1 VPLVSVLLSVHNDAR
16 FLAAAVESV
25 LRQTVA
31 DLELIVV
38 DDASTDETPAV
49 LSAVRD
55 SRLGLLR
62 NKQQLGLA
70 ASLNRGLDEAQGR
83 YAARLDADDVALPR
97 RLELQLARITATP
110 AVAAVGTG
118 IVDLDEAGRV
128 GTLHRSPTGTRG
140 VRWLTLFGSP
150 FFHPTVLVDREL
162 LDRHGLRY
170 DPAYLESED
179 YDLWSRLLELG
190 DGANLAEPLVL
201 KRVHAGQ
208 ASLRRSDLQE
218 SFQQQVALRE
228 ITRLAPELGAEGAEL
243 AWRLGSGRGSPDAGA
258 AVAYAALLAAFE
270 RRHGKDSEVREA
282 ATRVLLRARPLR
294 GLALGASYP
303 ARLALGRALR
313 RREEHRVQGRAAT
326 WLAGLDE
333 PPAPI
338 RVTVVSPEPTPYR
351 SPLFDLVAA
360 RPELELTVIY
370 AAHTVAGRTWSV
382 EPRHPSTFLPG
393 LALPGLARVLHHDY
407 PVTPG
412 ILRALRDS
420 RPDVVVVSGWSTFA
434 SQAAIAWCR
443 RRGVPYLPLVE
454 SHDLGPRKGWR
465 RAVKS
470 AVVPRVLR
478 GAAGALALG
487 TASRDSLVERG
498 APRERIRVFANTI
511 DVPAWEE
518 RQRGLAQ
525 RRSELR
531 TELGAGAD
539 DLVLLS
545 VARLGPEKGLD
556 TLVRGVAAA
565 RDPKLLLVVAGD
577 GPQRRQ
583 IEALAQGLGVRMRLT
598 GDLSAERIAEAYAA
612 ADVFALLSTRET
624 WGVVVNEAAASGL
637 PLVLSDRVGAA
648 YDLLSDGE
656 NGFLVGAGDVDATGE
671 AFKRLAADAGLR
683 TRAGERSR
691 ELMRGWG
698 YGPSVESFVAAVRDA
713 AAR

>member
-25 LRQTVA
+25 LRQTVD

-49 LSAVRD
+49 LSAVQD
-55 SRLGLLR
+55 PRLRLLR
-62 NKQQLGLA
+62 NEHQLGLA
-70 ASLNRGLDEAQGR
+70 ASLNRGLDQAQSR
-83 YAARLDADDVALPR
+83 YVARLDADDVALPQ
-97 RLELQLARITATP
+97 RLESQLARIAATP
-110 AVAAVGTG
+110 SVAVVGTA
-118 IVDLDEAGRV
+118 VLDLDETGRV
-128 GTLHRSPTGTRG
+128 GTLHRNPVGTRA
-140 VRWLTLFGSP
+140 VRWLALFGSP

-179 YDLWSRLLELG
+179 YELWSRLLELG
-190 DGANLAEPLVL
+190 DGTNLAEPLVL

-218 SFQQQVALRE
+218 SFQRQVALRE
-228 ITRLAPELGAEGAEL
+228 IARIAPDLGSEGAER
-243 AWRLGSGRGSPDAGA
+243 AWTLGSGRGSPDGA
-258 AVAYAALLAAFE
+258 VGPYTALLAAFE
-270 RRHGKDSEVREA
+270 RRHGADPEVREA
-282 ATRVLLRARPLR
+282 AARVLLRARSAR
-294 GLALGASYP
+294 GLVLGPSYP
-303 ARLALGRALR
+303 VRLALSRARR
-313 RREEHRVQGRAAT
+313 RREESRVQGRAAT
-326 WLAGLDE
+326 WLDGLTKSS
-333 PPAPI
+333 API

-360 RPELELTVIY
+360 RPGLELTVIY

-382 EPRHPSTFLPG
+382 EPEHRSMFLRGLAVPG
-393 LALPGLARVLHHDY
+393 LGRLLHHDY

-412 ILRALRDS
+412 IVRALRES

-434 SQAAIAWCR
+434 SQAAIVWCR

-465 RAVKS
+465 RAVKG

-478 GAAGALALG
+478 RAAGALALG

-498 APRERIRVFANTI
+498 AQRERVHIFANTI
-511 DVPAWEE
+511 DVPEWEE
-518 RQRGLAQ
+518 RQGELAQ

-531 TELGAGAD
+531 AELGAGAED
-539 DLVLLS
+539 VLLLS

-556 TLVRGVAAA
+556 VLVRGVAVAG
-565 RDPKLLLVVAGD
+565 DPKLLLVIAGE
-577 GPQRRQ
+577 GPQRRE
-583 IEALAQGLGVRMRLT
+583 IEALAQELGVRLRLT
-598 GDLSAERIAEAYAA
+598 GDLAADKVAEAYAA
-612 ADVFALLSTRET
+612 ADVFVLLSTRET

-648 YDLLSDGE
+648 YDLLRDGE
-656 NGFLVGAGDVDATGE
+656 NGFLVGAGDVEATGE
-671 AFKRLAADAGLR
+671 AFKRLGADAGLR
-683 TRAGERSR
+683 VRAGERSR
-691 ELMRGWG
+691 ELVRGWG
-698 YGPSVESFVAAVRDA
+698 YEASVESFVAAVRDA

>member
-1 VPLVSVLLSVHNDAR
+1 MPLVSVLLSVHNDAR
-16 FLAAAVESV
+16 FLAAAVGSV
-25 LRQTVA
+25 LRQTVD

-49 LSAVRD
+49 LAAVQD
-55 SRLGLLR
+55 PRLRVLR
-62 NKQQLGLA
+62 NEQQLGLA
-70 ASLNRGLDEAQGR
+70 ASLNRGLGEAVGR
-83 YAARLDADDVALPR
+83 YVARLDADDVALPE
-97 RLELQLARITATP
+97 RLESQLARITAIP
-110 AVAAVGTG
+110 SVAAVGTA
-118 IVDLDEAGRV
+118 ILDLDETGHA
-128 GTLHRSPTGTRG
+128 GTLHRNPAGPQA
-140 VRWLTLFGSP
+140 VRWLALFGSP

-179 YDLWSRLLELG
+179 YDLWTRLLEHG
-190 DGANLAEPLVL
+190 DGGNLAEPLVL

-218 SFQQQVALRE
+218 SFQRQVALRE
-228 ITRLAPELGAEGAEL
+228 IARVAPELGAEGAEL
-243 AWRLGSGRGSPDAGA
+243 AWRLGSGRGRPEAGA
-258 AVAYAALLAAFE
+258 AEAYASLLAAFE

-282 ATRVLLRARPLR
+282 AARVLLRAKPVR
-294 GLALGASYP
+294 GLALGPSYP
-303 ARLALGRALR
+303 ARLAFGRARR
-313 RREEHRVQGRAAT
+313 RREERRVRRRAAS
-326 WLAGLDE
+326 WVAGLDK
-333 PPAPI
+333 PSAPI

-360 RPELELTVIY
+360 RPELDLAVIY

-382 EPRHPSTFLPG
+382 EPRHRSTFLRG
-393 LALPGLARVLHHDY
+393 LAVPGVARVLHHDY

-412 ILRALRDS
+412 VFRALRES

-434 SQAAIAWCR
+434 AQAAIAWCR
-443 RRGVPYLPLVE
+443 RHRVPYLPLVE

-465 RAVKS
+465 RVVKG

-511 DVPAWEE
+511 DVAAWQE
-518 RQRGLAQ
+518 RHSKLVQ

-531 TELGAGAD
+531 AGLGAAAD
-539 DLVLLS
+539 DVVLLS

-565 RDPKLLLVVAGD
+565 RDPKLLLVVAGG
-577 GPQRRQ
+577 GPERRQ
-583 IEALAQGLGVRMRLT
+583 IEALAQELGVRLHLT
-598 GDLSAERIAEAYAA
+598 GDLPADKTAEVYAA

-637 PLVLSDRVGAA
+637 PLVLSNRVGAA
-648 YDLLSDGE
+648 YDLLRDGE
-656 NGFLVGAGDVDATGE
+656 NGFLVSSGDVGATGD
-671 AFKRLAADAGLR
+671 AFARLAADPGLR

-691 ELMRGWG
+691 ELVRGWG
-698 YGPSVESFVAAVRDA
+698 YEPSVESFVAAVRDA
-713 AAR
+713 ATR

>member
-25 LRQTVA
+25 LRQTVD

-49 LSAVRD
+49 LSAVQD
-55 SRLGLLR
+55 PRLRLLR
-62 NKQQLGLA
+62 NEHQLGLA
-70 ASLNRGLDEAQGR
+70 ASLNRGLDQAQSR
-83 YAARLDADDVALPR
+83 YVARLDADDVALPQ
-97 RLELQLARITATP
+97 RLESQLARIAATP
-110 AVAAVGTG
+110 SVAVVGTA
-118 IVDLDEAGRV
+118 VLDLDETGRV
-128 GTLHRSPTGTRG
+128 GTLHRNPVGTRA
-140 VRWLTLFGSP
+140 VRWLALFGSP

-179 YDLWSRLLELG
+179 YELWSRLLELG
-190 DGANLAEPLVL
+190 DGTNLAEPLVL

-218 SFQQQVALRE
+218 SFQRQVALRE
-228 ITRLAPELGAEGAEL
+228 IARIAPDLGSGGAER
-243 AWRLGSGRGSPDAGA
+243 AWTLGSGRGSPDGA
-258 AVAYAALLAAFE
+258 VGPYTALLAAFE
-270 RRHGKDSEVREA
+270 RRHGADPEVREA
-282 ATRVLLRARPLR
+282 AARVLLRARSAR
-294 GLALGASYP
+294 GLVLGPSYP
-303 ARLALGRALR
+303 VRLALSRARR
-313 RREEHRVQGRAAT
+313 RREESRVQGRAAT
-326 WLAGLDE
+326 WLDGLTKSS
-333 PPAPI
+333 API

-382 EPRHPSTFLPG
+382 EPEHRSMFLRGLAVPG
-393 LALPGLARVLHHDY
+393 LGRLLHHDY

-412 ILRALRDS
+412 IVRALRES

-434 SQAAIAWCR
+434 SQAAIVWCR

-465 RAVKS
+465 RAVKG

-478 GAAGALALG
+478 RAAGALALG

-498 APRERIRVFANTI
+498 AQRERVHIFANTI
-511 DVPAWEE
+511 DVPEWEE
-518 RQRGLAQ
+518 RQGELAQ

-531 TELGAGAD
+531 AELGAGAED
-539 DLVLLS
+539 VLLLS

-556 TLVRGVAAA
+556 VLVRGVAVAG
-565 RDPKLLLVVAGD
+565 DPKLLLVIAGE
-577 GPQRRQ
+577 GPQRRE
-583 IEALAQGLGVRMRLT
+583 IEALAQELGVRLRLT
-598 GDLSAERIAEAYAA
+598 GDLAADKVAEAYAA
-612 ADVFALLSTRET
+612 ADVFVLLSTRET

-648 YDLLSDGE
+648 YDLLRDGE
-656 NGFLVGAGDVDATGE
+656 NGFLVGAGDVEATGE
-671 AFKRLAADAGLR
+671 AFKRLGADAGLR
-683 TRAGERSR
+683 VRAGERSR
-691 ELMRGWG
+691 ELVRGWG
-698 YGPSVESFVAAVRDA
+698 YEASVESFVAAVRDA

>member
-16 FLAAAVESV
+16 FLAVAVESV
-25 LRQTVA
+25 LRQTVD

-49 LSAVRD
+49 LSAVQD
-55 SRLGLLR
+55 SRLRLLR
-62 NKQQLGLA
+62 NEKQLGLA

-83 YAARLDADDVALPR
+83 YVARLDADDVAVPV
-97 RLELQLARITATP
+97 RLESQLARITASP
-110 AVAAVGTG
+110 SVAAVGTG
-118 IVDLDEAGRV
+118 ILDLDEAGRV
-128 GTLHRSPTGTRG
+128 GTLHRNPAGTRG

-170 DPAYLESED
+170 DAAYLESED

-190 DGANLAEPLVL
+190 DGTNLGEPLVL

-218 SFQQQVALRE
+218 SFQRQVALRE
-228 ITRLAPELGAEGAEL
+228 IARIAPELEAEGAEL
-243 AWRLGSGRGSPDAGA
+243 AWRLGSGRGRAEAGA
-258 AVAYAALLAAFE
+258 AGPYAALLAAFE
-270 RRHGKDSEVREA
+270 RRHGPDPEVREA
-282 ATRVLLRARPLR
+282 AARVLLRAKSLR
-294 GLALGASYP
+294 GLALGPSYP
-303 ARLALGRALR
+303 VRLFLGRARR

-326 WLAGLDE
+326 WLEGLEE
-333 PPAPI
+333 PSAPI

-360 RPELELTVIY
+360 RAELELTVIY

-382 EPRHPSTFLPG
+382 EPRHRSTFLRG
-393 LALPGLARVLHHDY
+393 FDLPGLARVFHHDY

-412 ILRALRDS
+412 ILRALRES
-420 RPDVVVVSGWSTFA
+420 RPDVIVVSGWSTFA
-434 SQAAIAWCR
+434 AQAAIAWCR

-465 RAVKS
+465 RAVKG

-478 GAAGALALG
+478 SSAGALALG

-498 APRERIRVFANTI
+498 APRERIGVFANTI
-511 DVPAWEE
+511 DVPAWEN
-518 RQRGLAQ
+518 RQRKLAQ

-531 TELGAGAD
+531 TELGAAPGD
-539 DLVLLS
+539 VVLLS

-583 IEALAQGLGVRMRLT
+583 IEALAQELGVRLRLT
-598 GDLSAERIAEAYAA
+598 GDLPADRTAEVYAA

-648 YDLLSDGE
+648 YDLLRDGE
-656 NGFLVGAGDVDATGE
+656 NGFLVSAGDVDATGV
-671 AFKRLAADAGLR
+671 AFERLVADAGLR
-683 TRAGERSR
+683 ARAGERSR
-691 ELMRGWG
+691 ELVRGWG
-698 YGPSVESFVAAVRDA
+698 YEPSVESFVAAVREA

>member
-25 LRQTVA
+25 LRQTVD

-55 SRLGLLR
+55 PRLRLLR
-62 NKQQLGLA
+62 NEHQLGLA
-70 ASLNRGLDEAQGR
+70 ASLNRGLDQAQSR
-83 YAARLDADDVALPR
+83 YVARLDADDVALPQ
-97 RLELQLARITATP
+97 RLESQLARIAATP
-110 AVAAVGTG
+110 SVAVVGTA
-118 IVDLDEAGRV
+118 VLDLDETGRV
-128 GTLHRSPTGTRG
+128 GTLHRNPVGTRA
-140 VRWLTLFGSP
+140 VRWLALFGSP

-179 YDLWSRLLELG
+179 YELWSRLLELG
-190 DGANLAEPLVL
+190 DGTNLAEPLVL

-218 SFQQQVALRE
+218 SFQRQVALRE
-228 ITRLAPELGAEGAEL
+228 IARIAPDLGSEGAER
-243 AWRLGSGRGSPDAGA
+243 AWTLGSGRGSPDGA
-258 AVAYAALLAAFE
+258 VGPYTALLAAFE
-270 RRHGKDSEVREA
+270 RRHGADPEVREA
-282 ATRVLLRARPLR
+282 AARVLLRARSAR
-294 GLALGASYP
+294 GLVLGPSYP
-303 ARLALGRALR
+303 VRLALSRARR
-313 RREEHRVQGRAAT
+313 RREESRVQGRAAT
-326 WLAGLDE
+326 WLDGLTKSS
-333 PPAPI
+333 API

-382 EPRHPSTFLPG
+382 EPEHRSMFLRGLAVPG
-393 LALPGLARVLHHDY
+393 LGRLLHHDY

-412 ILRALRDS
+412 IVRALRES

-434 SQAAIAWCR
+434 SQAAIVWCR

-465 RAVKS
+465 RAVKG

-478 GAAGALALG
+478 RAAGALALG

-498 APRERIRVFANTI
+498 AQRERVHIFANTI
-511 DVPAWEE
+511 DVPEWEE
-518 RQRGLAQ
+518 RQGELAQ

-531 TELGAGAD
+531 AELGAGAED
-539 DLVLLS
+539 VLLLS

-556 TLVRGVAAA
+556 VLVRGVAVAG
-565 RDPKLLLVVAGD
+565 DPKLLLVIAGE
-577 GPQRRQ
+577 GPQRRE
-583 IEALAQGLGVRMRLT
+583 IEALAQELGVRLRLT
-598 GDLSAERIAEAYAA
+598 GDLAADKVAEAYAA
-612 ADVFALLSTRET
+612 ADVFVLLSTRET

-648 YDLLSDGE
+648 YDLLRDGE
-656 NGFLVGAGDVDATGE
+656 NGFLVGAGDVEATGE
-671 AFKRLAADAGLR
+671 AFKRLGADAGLR
-683 TRAGERSR
+683 VRAGERSR
-691 ELMRGWG
+691 ELVRGWG
-698 YGPSVESFVAAVRDA
+698 YEASVESFVAAVRDA

>member
-25 LRQTVA
+25 LRQTVD

-49 LSAVRD
+49 LSAVQD
-55 SRLGLLR
+55 PRLQLLR
-62 NKQQLGLA
+62 NEHQLGLA
-70 ASLNRGLDEAQGR
+70 ASLNRGLDQAQSR
-83 YAARLDADDVALPR
+83 YVARLDADDVALPQ
-97 RLELQLARITATP
+97 RLESQLARIAATP
-110 AVAAVGTG
+110 SVAVVGTA
-118 IVDLDEAGRV
+118 VLDLDETGRV
-128 GTLHRSPTGTRG
+128 GTLHRNPVGTRA
-140 VRWLTLFGSP
+140 VRWLALFGSP

-179 YDLWSRLLELG
+179 YELWSRLLELG
-190 DGANLAEPLVL
+190 DGTNLAEPLVL

-218 SFQQQVALRE
+218 SFQRQVALRE
-228 ITRLAPELGAEGAEL
+228 IARIAPDLGSEGAER
-243 AWRLGSGRGSPDAGA
+243 AWTLGSGRGSPDGA
-258 AVAYAALLAAFE
+258 VGPYTALLAAFE
-270 RRHGKDSEVREA
+270 RRHGADPEVREA
-282 ATRVLLRARPLR
+282 AARVLLRARSAR
-294 GLALGASYP
+294 GLVLGPSYP
-303 ARLALGRALR
+303 VRLALSRARR
-313 RREEHRVQGRAAT
+313 RREESRVQGRAAT
-326 WLAGLDE
+326 WLDGLTKSS
-333 PPAPI
+333 API

-382 EPRHPSTFLPG
+382 EPEHRSMFLRGLAVPG
-393 LALPGLARVLHHDY
+393 LGRLLHHDY

-412 ILRALRDS
+412 IVRALRES

-434 SQAAIAWCR
+434 SQAAIVWCR

-465 RAVKS
+465 RAVKG

-478 GAAGALALG
+478 RAAGALALG

-498 APRERIRVFANTI
+498 AQRERVHIFANTI
-511 DVPAWEE
+511 DVPEWEE
-518 RQRGLAQ
+518 RQGELAQ

-531 TELGAGAD
+531 AELGAGAED
-539 DLVLLS
+539 VLLLS

-556 TLVRGVAAA
+556 VLVRGVAVAG
-565 RDPKLLLVVAGD
+565 DPKLLLVIAGE
-577 GPQRRQ
+577 GPQRRE
-583 IEALAQGLGVRMRLT
+583 IEALAQELGVRLRLT
-598 GDLSAERIAEAYAA
+598 GDLAADKVAEAYAA
-612 ADVFALLSTRET
+612 ADVFVLLSTRET

-648 YDLLSDGE
+648 YDLLRDGE
-656 NGFLVGAGDVDATGE
+656 NGFLVGAGDAEATGE
-671 AFKRLAADAGLR
+671 AFKRLGADAGLR
-683 TRAGERSR
+683 VRAGERSR
-691 ELMRGWG
+691 ELVRGWG
-698 YGPSVESFVAAVRDA
+698 YEASVESFVAAVRDA

>member
-25 LRQTVA
+25 LRQTVD

-55 SRLGLLR
+55 SRLRLLR
-62 NKQQLGLA
+62 NERRLGLA
-70 ASLNRGLDEAQGR
+70 ASLNRGLDEAKGR
-83 YAARLDADDVALPR
+83 YAARLDADDVALPQ
-97 RLELQLARITATP
+97 RLESQLARMTATP
-110 AVAAVGTG
+110 PVAAVGTG
-118 IVDLDEAGRV
+118 ILDLDEAGRV
-128 GTLHRSPTGTRG
+128 GTLHRNPAGTRA

-190 DGANLAEPLVL
+190 DGTNLAQPLVL

-218 SFQQQVALRE
+218 SFQRQVALRE
-228 ITRLAPELGAEGAEL
+228 IARIAPELDAEAVEL
-243 AWRLGSGRGSPDAGA
+243 AWRLGSGRKSPGARAAGP
-258 AVAYAALLAAFE
+258 YMALLAAFE
-270 RRHGKDSEVREA
+270 RRHGTDREVRESA
-282 ATRVLLRARPLR
+282 ARVLLRARSLH
-294 GLALGASYP
+294 GLVLGPSYP
-303 ARLALGRALR
+303 VRLAVSRARR
-313 RREEHRVQGRAAT
+313 RREEHRLQGRATT
-326 WLAGLDE
+326 WLEGLDE
-333 PPAPI
+333 PSAPI

-382 EPRHPSTFLPG
+382 EPLHRSTFLRG

-412 ILRALRDS
+412 ILRALRES

-434 SQAAIAWCR
+434 AQAAIAWCR
-443 RRGVPYLPLVE
+443 RRRVPYLPLVE

-465 RAVKS
+465 RAVKG

-478 GAAGALALG
+478 SAAGALALG

-498 APRERIRVFANTI
+498 APRERIHIFANTI

-518 RQRGLAQ
+518 RQRKLAQ
-525 RRSELR
+525 RRPELR
-531 TELGAGAD
+531 AEVGAAAD
-539 DLVLLS
+539 DVVVLS

-565 RDPKLLLVVAGD
+565 RGPKLLLVVAGD
-577 GPQRRQ
+577 GPQRRE
-583 IEALAQGLGVRMRLT
+583 IEALAQELGVRLRLT
-598 GDLSAERIAEAYAA
+598 GDLPADRIAEAYAA

-648 YDLLSDGE
+648 YDLLRDGE
-656 NGFLVGAGDVDATGE
+656 NGFLVNAGDVDATGE
-671 AFKRLAADAGLR
+671 AFKRLAADGDLR

-691 ELMRGWG
+691 DLVGGWG
-698 YGPSVESFVAAVRDA
+698 YEPSVESFVAAVRDA

>member
-1 VPLVSVLLSVHNDAR
+1 MPLVSVLLSVHNDAR

-25 LRQTVA
+25 LRQTVV

-49 LSAVRD
+49 LSAVQD
-55 SRLGLLR
+55 ARLRLLR
-62 NKQQLGLA
+62 NEQQLGLA

-83 YAARLDADDVALPR
+83 YAARLDADDVALPQ
-97 RLELQLARITATP
+97 RLELQLARIAATP
-110 AVAAVGTG
+110 SVAAVGTG
-118 IVDLDEAGRV
+118 ILDLDETGRV
-128 GTLHRSPTGTRG
+128 GTLHRNPAGTRA

-170 DPAYLESED
+170 DPASLESED

-190 DGANLAEPLVL
+190 DGTNLAEPLVL

-218 SFQQQVALRE
+218 SFQRQVALRE
-228 ITRLAPELGAEGAEL
+228 IARTAPELGAEEAEL
-243 AWRLGSGRGSPDAGA
+243 AWRLGSGRKSPGARAAGP
-258 AVAYAALLAAFE
+258 YLALLSAFE
-270 RRHGKDSEVREA
+270 RRHGTDPEVRESA
-282 ATRVLLRARPLR
+282 ARVLLRARSLH
-294 GLALGASYP
+294 GLVLGPSYP
-303 ARLALGRALR
+303 ARLALGRAR
-313 RREEHRVQGRAAT
+313 RRRDEHRLQGRATT
-326 WLAGLDE
+326 WLEALDE
-333 PPAPI
+333 PSALI

-382 EPRHPSTFLPG
+382 EPQHRSTFLRG

-412 ILRALRDS
+412 ILRALRES

-434 SQAAIAWCR
+434 AQAAIAWCR
-443 RRGVPYLPLVE
+443 RRRVPYLPLVE

-465 RAVKS
+465 RAVKG

-478 GAAGALALG
+478 SAAGALALG
-487 TASRDSLVERG
+487 AASRDSLVERG
-498 APRERIRVFANTI
+498 APRERIHIFANTI

-518 RQRGLAQ
+518 RQRRLAQ
-525 RRSELR
+525 RRPELR
-531 TELGAGAD
+531 AKLGAAAD
-539 DLVLLS
+539 DVVLLS

-577 GPQRRQ
+577 GPQRRE
-583 IEALAQGLGVRMRLT
+583 IEVLAQELGVRLRLT
-598 GDLSAERIAEAYAA
+598 GDLPADRIAEAYAA
-612 ADVFALLSTRET
+612 ADIFALLSTRET

-648 YDLLSDGE
+648 YDLLRDGE
-656 NGFLVGAGDVDATGE
+656 NGSLVNAGNVVATGE
-671 AFKRLAADAGLR
+671 AFKRFAADADLR
-683 TRAGERSR
+683 TRAGEQSR
-691 ELMRGWG
+691 ELVRAWG
-698 YGPSVESFVAAVRDA
+698 YESSVESFVAAVRDA

>member
-1 VPLVSVLLSVHNDAR
+1 MPLVSVLLSVHNDAR

-25 LRQTVA
+25 LRQTVD

-55 SRLGLLR
+55 PRLRVLR
-62 NKQQLGLA
+62 NEQQLGLA
-70 ASLNRGLDEAQGR
+70 ASLNRGLGEAQGR
-83 YAARLDADDVALPR
+83 YVARLDADDVALPQ
-97 RLELQLARITATP
+97 RLESQLARIAATP
-110 AVAAVGTG
+110 SVAAVGTA
-118 IVDLDEAGRV
+118 VLDLDETGRV
-128 GTLHRSPTGTRG
+128 GTLHRNPVGTRA

-179 YDLWSRLLELG
+179 YELWSRLLELG
-190 DGANLAEPLVL
+190 DGTNLAEPLVL

-218 SFQQQVALRE
+218 SFQRQVALGE
-228 ITRLAPELGAEGAEL
+228 IARIAPELGADGAEL
-243 AWRLGSGRGSPDAGA
+243 AWRLGSGRGDPEGA
-258 AVAYAALLAAFE
+258 VGPYAALLAAFE
-270 RRHGKDSEVREA
+270 RRHGTDPEVRETA
-282 ATRVLLRARPLR
+282 ARVLLRARSAR
-294 GLALGASYP
+294 GLVLGPSYP
-303 ARLALGRALR
+303 MRLALGRARR
-313 RREEHRVQGRAAT
+313 RREESRVRGLAAT
-326 WLAGLDE
+326 WLEGLDE
-333 PPAPI
+333 PSAPI

-382 EPRHPSTFLPG
+382 EPQHSSTFLRG
-393 LALPGLARVLHHDY
+393 LALPGLGRVLHHDY

-412 ILRALRDS
+412 IVRALRES

-434 SQAAIAWCR
+434 SQAAIVWCR

-465 RAVKS
+465 RAVKG

-478 GAAGALALG
+478 RSAGALALG

-498 APRERIRVFANTI
+498 AQRERVHIFANTI
-511 DVPAWEE
+511 DVSEWEG
-518 RQRGLAQ
+518 RQSELAQ
-525 RRSELR
+525 RRPELR
-531 TELGAGAD
+531 AELGAAAD
-539 DLVLLS
+539 DVLLLS

-556 TLVRGVAAA
+556 VLVRGVAAA
-565 RDPKLLLVVAGD
+565 GDPKLLLVIAGE
-577 GPQRRQ
+577 GPQRRE
-583 IEALAQGLGVRMRLT
+583 IEALAQELGVRLRLT
-598 GDLSAERIAEAYAA
+598 GDLAADRIAEAYAA
-612 ADVFALLSTRET
+612 ADVFVLLSTRET

-648 YDLLSDGE
+648 YDLLRDGE

-671 AFKRLAADAGLR
+671 AFKRLAADAGSAR
-683 TRAGERSR
+683 AGRRAVTRARARLGLRAFGR
-691 ELMRGWG
+691 ELRRG
-698 YGPSVESFVAAVRDA
+698 RT
-713 AAR
+713 